1 MTTPMACLDNI
12 SSGIGRRCL
21 PAGLG
26 IEDMQRLENIV
37 ERSKPAHEGDH
48 LFRVGDP
55 LKALYAVRAGIFKSY
70 TVDDVGRE
78 HVRGFHLP
86 GEFLGFDAIYFG
98 KHASNAV
105 ALDTSAVC
113 AISYSQLVQLAN
125 ANDGLRNK
133 FFRLLSRNITELAV
147 LAGDYSAEERIA
159 AFLMDLSK
167 RFHMRGCSPDE
178 FNLRMSRRDIGN
190 YLRLAPETVTR
201 VLHSLQDRSLISTDR
216 SKVQLRDRV
225 KLSELARCLL

>member
-1 MTTPMACLDNI
+1 MATAMACLDSI
-12 SSGIGRRCL
+12 SSGIGHRCL
-21 PAGLG
+21 PVGLG
-26 IEDMQRLENIV
+26 IEDMQCLENIV
-37 ERSKPAHEGDH
+37 ERSKPAHAGDH

-70 TVDDVGRE
+70 IVDDAGRE

-98 KHASNAV
+98 KHVSNAV

-113 AISYSQLVQLAN
+113 AISYSRLVQLAN
-125 ANDGLRNK
+125 VNDGLRNK
-133 FFRLLSRNITELAV
+133 FFRLMSRNITELAV

-167 RFHMRGCSPDE
+167 RFHVRGCSPDE
-178 FNLRMSRRDIGN
+178 FNLAMSRRDIGN

-201 VLHSLQDRSLISTDR
+201 VLRSLKERSLISTDHR
-216 SKVQLRDRV
+216 KLRLCDRA
-225 KLSELARCLL
+225 KLWELARCLL